1 MVSSNKKRKRTGLQ
15 EPTLAKA
22 AVASKEEK
30 PSQFRL
36 AEAPQQARLVEPKS
50 ANIDPLSSAWLS
62 AYTAIPNDLHLGTG
76 VFTYSML
83 RLMARVPWVHSI
95 IATRMNQAADF
106 AQPQRDPYSLGYVIR
121 KEGLT
126 TATLTRRDRVEI
138 GEIDELLQTGG
149 AQYFPGGLES
159 FTRAA
164 VANTYAF
171 DQINAEKLMN
181 YATGKPWAFLPVD
194 PATIRRKAPSDAD
207 KAKFRWDASN
217 AGYVQYINNRIVGEF
232 TAEQMAFW
240 VRNREDFIY
249 RLGYGAPELEKAAT
263 IIYAMVNAVTHNI
276 VNYTTGIHSQN
287 LVEAGLLGADS
298 RIDTLERMIA
308 ASTSGVRH
316 SRRTP
321 IIQTNPQLNEYLKV
335 HPLSATNKEMEFSEW
350 LNILKKD
357 LHAIFQMDPAESG
370 NVFGNEGQKQQINQT
385 SPVDRIT
392 ASKERGLRPL
402 MRMMARWLNEWL
414 IKPYWPGYVLSFEG
428 FDAVSQEKK
437 IELDLKAVGA
447 YMSPN
452 ELRAERGLP
461 AWDDPVSNR
470 PLNALYTAYIQHEL
484 DQQAIGGVDDSLP
497 GVIGV

>member
-1 MVSSNKKRKRTGLQ
+1 MVAKSKKRKTGLQ
-15 EPTLAKA
+15 EPNFVPAT
-22 AVASKEEK
+22 KEDLLVK
-30 PSQFRL
+30 GLPSQV
-36 AEAPQQARLVEPKS
+36 APQSRLVEAPRT

-62 AYTAIPNDLHLGTG
+62 AYNSIPNDLHLGTG

-95 IATRMNQAADF
+95 IATRMNQASDF
-106 AQPQRDPYSLGYVIR
+106 AQPQRDPYSLGYVLR
-121 KEGLT
+121 KRGLSS
-126 TATLTRRDRVEI
+126 ATLTRKDRTEI
-138 GEIDELLQTGG
+138 GEVNDLLQTAG
-149 AQYFPGGLES
+149 ADFFPGGLES
-159 FTRAA
+159 FIRAA
-164 VANTYAF
+164 TANTYTF

-181 YATGKPWAFLPVD
+181 YATGKPWAFIPAD
-194 PATIRRKAPSDAD
+194 PATIRRRVPTDAD
-207 KAKFRWDASN
+207 KSRLRWDTAST
-217 AGYVQYINNRIVGEF
+217 GYVQYINNRIVGEY
-232 TAEQMAFW
+232 TGEQMAFW

-249 RLGYGAPELEKAAT
+249 RFGYGAPELEKAAT

-321 IIQTNPQLNEYLKV
+321 IIQTNPQLQEYLKV
-335 HPLSATNKEMEFSEW
+335 HPLSATNKDMEFSEW

-357 LHAIFQMDPAESG
+357 LCAIFQMDPAENG
-370 NVFGNEGQKQQINQT
+370 NIFGNEGQKQQINQT

-414 IKPYWPGYVLSFEG
+414 IRPYWPEVELSFEG
-428 FDAVSQEKK
+428 FDAISQEKK
-437 IELDLKAVGA
+437 IDLDLKAVGS
-447 YMSPN
+447 YLSPN
-452 ELRAERGLP
+452 ELRIERGLEP
-461 AWDDPVSNR
+461 WDDPVSNR
-470 PLNALYTAYIQHEL
+470 PLNALYTAYIQNEIN
-484 DQQAIGGVDDSLP
+484 QSSMGGVDDSIP